1 MRSHERGAILRVMAN
16 VCSERLKSLD
26 EDLCSLIISVAIS
39 EMTAAKEIDEQ
50 WQQGEI
56 NSCLNQQNDIVQVP
70 AIHW

>member
-1 MRSHERGAILRVMAN
+1 MAN

-39 EMTAAKEIDEQ
+39 EMTAMKEIDEQ

-56 NSCLNQQNDIVQVP
+56 NLSLNQQNDILQVP
-70 AIHW
+70 VTHW